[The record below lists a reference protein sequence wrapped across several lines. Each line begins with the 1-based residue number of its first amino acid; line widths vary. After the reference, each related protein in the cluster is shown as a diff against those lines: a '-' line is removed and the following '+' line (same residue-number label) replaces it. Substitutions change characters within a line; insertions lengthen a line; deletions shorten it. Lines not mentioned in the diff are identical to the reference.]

1 MYITNQHISHP
12 QFWEK
17 WLNTPLLVYLIH
29 KSPPFF
35 MVGSCWIG
43 YRSPDAGKMLG
54 KILGNFVDFPMIS
67 MRLKPVS
74 MFPAEPIEI
83 EIWL

>member
-1 MYITNQHISHP
+1 
-12 QFWEK
+12 
-17 WLNTPLLVYLIH
+17 
-29 KSPPFF
+29 

-43 YRSPDAGKMLG
+43 YRSTDAGKMLG